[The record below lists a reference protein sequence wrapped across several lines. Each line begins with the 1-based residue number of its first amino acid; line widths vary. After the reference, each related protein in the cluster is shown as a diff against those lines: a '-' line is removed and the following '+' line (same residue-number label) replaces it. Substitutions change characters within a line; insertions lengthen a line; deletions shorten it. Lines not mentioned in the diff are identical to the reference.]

1 MGLSHDR
8 VSKEGLAI
16 SRFNDFSQNLPYSPT
31 SKFQEL
37 ETGFHEIF
45 IQSDIKSVRQI
56 LCKLRKCEIKL
67 N

>member
-1 MGLSHDR
+1 MTEYLRMDWIL
-8 VSKEGLAI
+8 VDLMT
-16 SRFNDFSQNLPYSPT
+16 FSQNLPYSPT